1 MGNFSRFFI
10 ERPIFASVIAIII
23 TLAGLLAGFSLPVA
37 QYPEISPPTVTI
49 STTYTGASAETLAKT
64 VAAPIEEQLSGAE
77 GMVYFASSA
86 GSDGQLNITATFEVG
101 TDIDRATFQLNNR
114 VQTALPR
121 LPDEVRR
128 NGVLVQKRSNDILL
142 VIGLYSPKGTQA
154 TTSMADYA
162 TINMIDA
169 LKRVPGVG
177 DVFLFGSGSS
187 MRVWLHPD
195 KMAQLGVTPTDVEN
209 AILAQNAQYAVGKV
223 GAEPAPK
230 GQQLTYTVTARG
242 RLVNVNDFENIVVRA
257 NGPSGVLRMKDIA
270 SVELGAQTYDLPAT
284 VDGKPAV
291 GMAVFLQTGANALDV
306 SRTIKSEL
314 VEMSKSFPPDMEYM
328 IPFDTTLVV
337 KSSIH
342 EVQKTIFEAAM
353 LVLLVVFIFLQS
365 WRATVIPMLA
375 VPVSIIGTFA
385 GLYILGLSINTLTL
399 FAMVLAIGIVVD
411 DAIVVLEN
419 VERLMRE
426 QKMRAHEAAI
436 EAMREVSGAVIAIV
450 LVLCAV
456 FIPVAFLGG
465 IAGQLYKQFAVTVAV
480 SVVISGFTALTLTP
494 ALCSLLLKP
503 GDHDSRIFRPFN
515 KGFAKM
521 TQTFLWGVNKAL
533 ANRLITFLAFLAV
546 VAAVAGLFIFVPKS
560 FIPPEDQGYLIS
572 SILLPDG
579 ASLQRTQKTGAQ
591 LQDILSK
598 DDAVAHAFVAAGRD
612 FIGGGNKPNAGTSFI
627 LLKNWDERKQNAT
640 QIAGQLMGQGM
651 RLPDGMAL
659 VFNPPAIRGLG
670 SAGGFEFYVQSR
682 QDADPRRLGGV
693 VQSMVQAMQADP
705 QLTGI
710 NTFFRPTVPQFRVE
724 VNREQAMSLGVPV
737 NDVFAA
743 LGATLGSFYVNDF
756 NLGGRTYR
764 VQIQADAPYRST
776 PDKIGSIFVRSTTTG
791 EMIPL
796 KAVLRIEPFVGA
808 EQVDRFNGF
817 IAAKILGNGKP
828 GVSSGQAIKEVEK
841 IAAQTLPPGY
851 TLAWS
856 GQAFQE
862 LRTGNA
868 SVFAFGLAI
877 IMVYLI
883 LSALYERWR
892 LPSAVVLAVPFAVFG
907 ALALVFLRGME
918 NDIYFQIGL
927 VVLIGLAA
935 KNAIL
940 IVEFA
945 QQGLLAGMSAKDA
958 ALQAARLRFRP
969 IVMTSLAFVFGVMP
983 LSVATGAGS
992 AARRSMGT
1000 GVVGGMLAA
1009 TFIATIFVPLFFTVF
1024 ARRQRMG
1031 EAALE
1036 DKAEGPPRD
1045 GHRAPGAAE

>member
-10 ERPIFASVIAIII
+10 DRPIFASVIAIII
-23 TLAGLLAGFSLPVA
+23 TLAGVIAGFSLPVA
-37 QYPEISPPTVTI
+37 QYPDISPPTVTI
-49 STTYTGASAETLAKT
+49 STVYNGASAETIAQT
-64 VAAPIEEQLSGAE
+64 VAAPIEQQISGVE
-77 GMVYFASSA
+77 GLLYFTSTA
-86 GSDGQLNITATFEVG
+86 GSDGTLTITSTFEVG
-101 TDIDRATFQLNNR
+101 TDVDRATFQLNNR
-114 VQTALPR
+114 VQTALPQ
-121 LPDEVRR
+121 LPDDVRR
-128 NGVLVQKRSNDILL
+128 NGVIVAKRSNDILL
-142 VIGLYSPKGTQA
+142 VIGLFSPNGTQA
-154 TTSMADYA
+154 TTTMADYA
-162 TINMIDA
+162 NVNIIDD
-169 LKRVPGVG
+169 LKRIPGVG
-177 DVFLFGSGSS
+177 DVLLFGSGSS
-187 MRVWLHPD
+187 MRVWLQPD
-195 KMAQLGVTPTDVEN
+195 RMAQLGVTPTDIAA
-209 AILAQNAQYAVGKV
+209 AISAQNAQYASGKV

-230 GQQLTYTVTARG
+230 GQELTFTVTARG
-242 RLVNVNDFENIVVRA
+242 RLTRIDEFENIIVRA
-257 NGPSGVLRMKDIA
+257 NGPNGVLRIKDVA
-270 SVELGAQTYDLPAT
+270 RVELGAQQYDTPAT
-284 VDGKPAV
+284 VDGKPSV
-291 GMAVFLQTGANALDV
+291 GMAVFLQTGANALQTGDA
-306 SRTIKSEL
+306 IKARLTEI
-314 VEMSKSFPPDMEYM
+314 SKAFPQDMQYL
-328 IPFDTTLVV
+328 IPFDTTIVV
-337 KSSIH
+337 RASIK
-342 EVQKTIFEAAM
+342 EVLITIGEAAL
-353 LVLLVVFIFLQS
+353 LVLAVVFIFLQT
-365 WRATVIPMLA
+365 WRATIVPMMA

-385 GLYILGLSINTLTL
+385 GLFMLGFTINTLTL

-426 QKMRAHEAAI
+426 DKMRPHEAAI

-494 ALCSLLLKP
+494 ALCSLLLKA
-503 GDHDSRIFRPFN
+503 GDHDARLFRPFN
-515 KGFAKM
+515 RGFSKL
-521 TQTFLWGVNKAL
+521 TSTFLWAVNKAL
-533 ANRLITFLAFLAV
+533 AHRLVSFIAFLVV
-546 VAAVAGLFIFVPKS
+546 VAAVVALFAFVPKS
-560 FIPPEDQGYLIS
+560 FIPAEDQGYLIS

-591 LQDILSK
+591 LQGILAK

-627 LLKNWDERKQNAT
+627 LLKNWDDRSRTAP

-651 RLPDGMAL
+651 QLPDGMAL

-682 QDADPRRLGGV
+682 QDADPRKLGTV

-764 VQIQADAPYRST
+764 VQIQADAPFRST
-776 PDKIGSIFVRSTTTG
+776 PEKIGSIFVRSQTTG

-796 KAVLRIEPFVGA
+796 KALLRVDSYVGA

-817 IAAKILGNGKP
+817 IAAKVLGNGKP
-828 GVSSGQAIKEVEK
+828 GVSSGQAIQAVEK
-841 IAAQTLPPGY
+841 IAAQTLPAGY

-868 SVFAFGLAI
+868 SLFAFGLAI
-877 IMVYLI
+877 VMVYLI

-892 LPSAVVLAVPFAVFG
+892 LPSAVLLAVPFAVLG
-907 ALALVFLRGME
+907 ALGLVFLRGME

-940 IVEFA
+940 IVEFS

-983 LSVATGAGS
+983 LAFASGAGA

-1000 GVVGGMLAA
+1000 GVVGGMLIA
-1009 TFIATIFVPLFFTVF
+1009 TFVATIFVPLFFTVF
-1024 ARRQRMG
+1024 ARRQRIG
-1031 EAALE
+1031 EAAAKGEPEAL
-1036 DKAEGPPRD
+1036 PPEAGAR
-1045 GHRAPGAAE
+1045 GAAE

>member
-10 ERPIFASVIAIII
+10 ERPIFASVLAIII
-23 TLAGLLAGFSLPVA
+23 ILAGVVAGFSLPIS
-37 QYPEISPPTVTI
+37 QYPDISPPTVTI
-49 STTYTGASAETLAKT
+49 STVYPGASAETIAQT

-77 GMVYFASSA
+77 GMLYFTSSA
-86 GSDGQLNITATFEVG
+86 GSDGQLTITATFEVG
-101 TDIDRATFQLNNR
+101 TDVDRATFQLNNR

-128 NGVLVQKRSNDILL
+128 NGVVVAKRSNDILL
-142 VIGLYSPKGTQA
+142 VIGLFSPNGTQA
-154 TTSMADYA
+154 TTTMADYA
-162 TINMIDA
+162 SVNIIDD
-169 LKRVPGVG
+169 LKRINGVG
-177 DVFLFGSGSS
+177 DVLLFGSGSS

-195 KMAQLGVTPTDVEN
+195 RMAQLGVTPSDVAN
-209 AILAQNAQYAVGKV
+209 AIRGQNAQYAAGKV
-223 GAEPAPK
+223 GAEPAPR
-230 GQQLTYTVTARG
+230 GQDLTYTVTVRG
-242 RLVNVNDFENIVVRA
+242 RLARVDEFENIVVRA
-257 NGPSGVLRMKDIA
+257 NAPTGVLRIKDVA
-270 SVELGAQTYDLPAT
+270 TVELGAQTYDTPAT
-284 VDGKPAV
+284 VDGKNAV

-306 SRTIKSEL
+306 AKSIKSRL
-314 VEMSKSFPPDMEYM
+314 VEIKSAFPPDMEYL
-328 IPFDTTLVV
+328 IPFDTTIVV

-342 EVQKTIFEAAM
+342 EVEITIFEAAL
-353 LVLLVVFIFLQS
+353 LVLVVVFIFLQT
-365 WRATVIPMLA
+365 WRATIIPMLA

-385 GLYILGLSINTLTL
+385 GLYALGFSINTLTL

-419 VERLMRE
+419 VERLMRVE
-426 QKMRAHEAAI
+426 RLSAKQAAI
-436 EAMREVSGAVIAIV
+436 EAMHEVSGALVAII

-480 SVVISGFTALTLTP
+480 AVVISGITALTLTP
-494 ALCSLLLKP
+494 ALCALLLKS
-503 GDHDSRIFRPFN
+503 GEHHESRLFRPFN
-515 KGFAKM
+515 RGFTKM
-521 TQTFLWGVNKAL
+521 TDTFLWAVDVAL
-533 ANRLITFLAFLAV
+533 KRRLMAAIGFLIVILGL
-546 VAAVAGLFIFVPKS
+546 AGLFYLVPRS

-579 ASLQRTQKTGAQ
+579 ASIQRTQKTGAQ
-591 LQDILSK
+591 FQQMLAQ

-612 FIGGGNKPNAGTSFI
+612 FIGGGNKTNAGTSFI
-627 LLKNWDERKQNAT
+627 LLKDWDERKRTAS
-640 QIAGQLMGQGM
+640 QIAGQLTGKGM
-651 RLPDGMAL
+651 TFPDGMAF

-682 QDADPRRLGGV
+682 TDADPRRLGQA
-693 VQSMVQAMQADP
+693 VQQLTAALQADS

-710 NTFFRPTVPQFRVE
+710 NSFFRATVPQFRVE
-724 VNREQAMSLGVPV
+724 VNREQAISLGVPV
-737 NDVFAA
+737 SDVFDALQST
-743 LGATLGSFYVNDF
+743 LGALYVNDF

-764 VQIQADAPYRST
+764 VQVQSEAAYRAR
-776 PDKIGSIFVRSTTTG
+776 PEQIGSVFVRSTTSG

-796 KAVLRIEPFVGA
+796 KALVRVENYVGA

-817 IAAKILGNGKP
+817 IAAKVLGNGKP
-828 GVSSGQAIKEVEK
+828 GVSSGQAIQAVERV
-841 IAAQTLPPGY
+841 AAQALPPGY
-851 TLAWS
+851 TIAWS

-862 LRTGNA
+862 RRTGNA
-868 SVFAFGLAI
+868 SIFAFGLAI
-877 IMVYLI
+877 VMVYLI

-892 LPSAVVLAVPFAVFG
+892 LPSAVVLAVPFAVLG
-907 ALALVFLRGME
+907 ALGLVAVRGME

-945 QQGLLAGMSAKDA
+945 QQGLLAGMGAKEA

-983 LSVATGAGS
+983 LMFASGAGA

-1000 GVVGGMLAA
+1000 GVVGGMLLA
-1009 TFIATIFVPLFFTVF
+1009 TFVATIFVPLFFTVF
-1024 ARRQRMG
+1024 ARRQKMG
-1031 EAALE
+1031 ERDEERDHIPQEAA
-1036 DKAEGPPRD
+1036 R
-1045 GHRAPGAAE
+1045 

>member
-1 MGNFSRFFI
+1 MGNFSKFFI
-10 ERPIFASVIAIII
+10 DRPIFASVIAIII
-23 TLAGLLAGFSLPVA
+23 TLAGVISGFALPIA

-49 STTYTGASAETLAKT
+49 STQYPGASAETIALT

-77 GMVYFASSA
+77 GMVYFNSTSA
-86 GSDGQLNITATFEVG
+86 ADGTLTITATFEVG
-101 TDIDRATFQLNNR
+101 TDVDRAVFQINNR
-114 VQTALPR
+114 VQQALPR

-128 NGVLVQKRSNDILL
+128 NGVIVAKRSNDILL
-142 VIGLYSPKGTQA
+142 VIGLYSPKGTVA
-154 TTSMADYA
+154 TTTMADYA
-162 TINMIDA
+162 ATNIIDD
-169 LKRVPGVG
+169 LKRIPGTG
-177 DVFLFGSGSS
+177 DVLLFGSGSS

-195 KMAQLGVTPTDVEN
+195 RMARLGVTPSDIAN
-209 AILAQNAQYAVGKV
+209 AIRAQNAQYAAGKI

-230 GQQLTYTVTARG
+230 GQNLTFTVTVRG
-242 RLVNVNDFENIVVRA
+242 RLARVEDFQNIVVRA
-257 NGPSGVLRMKDIA
+257 NGPSGVLRIKDVA
-270 SVELGAQTYDLPAT
+270 DVELGAQQYDTPAT
-284 VDGKPAV
+284 VDGKPSV

-306 SRTIKSEL
+306 AKGIKERL
-314 VEMSKSFPPDMEYM
+314 QETKKAFPQDMDYL
-328 IPFDTTLVV
+328 IPFDTTIVV
-337 KSSIH
+337 KASIH
-342 EVQKTIFEAAM
+342 EVQVTIFEAAL
-353 LVLLVVFIFLQS
+353 LVLAVVFIFLQT
-365 WRATVIPMLA
+365 WRATIIPMMA
-375 VPVSIIGTFA
+375 VPVSIVGTFA
-385 GLYILGLSINTLTL
+385 GLYLLGFTINTLTL

-426 QKMRAHEAAI
+426 EKMGPREAST

-494 ALCSLLLKP
+494 ALCALLLKA
-503 GDHDSRIFRPFN
+503 GDHESRLFRPFN
-515 KGFAKM
+515 AGFQKV
-521 TQTFLWGVNKAL
+521 TSFFLHAVNVAL
-533 ANRLITFLAFLAV
+533 ARRIVAGLAFLLV
-546 VAAVAGLFIFVPKS
+546 VAIVALLFRGVPRS
-560 FIPPEDQGYLIS
+560 FIPAEDQGYLIS

-579 ASLQRTQKTGAQ
+579 ASLQRTQKTGSQ
-591 LQDILSK
+591 LQQILAQNES
-598 DDAVAHAFVAAGRD
+598 VAHAFVASGRD

-627 LLKNWDERKQNAT
+627 LLKDWGDRKAT
-640 QIAGQLMGQGM
+640 APQIAGELTKRGMGFG
-651 RLPDGMAL
+651 DGMAL

-682 QDADPRRLGGV
+682 NDADPRRL
-693 VQSMVQAMQADP
+693 QSAVQAVTQALQQDA

-710 NTFFRPTVPQFRVE
+710 NTFFRATVPQFRVD
-724 VNREQAMSLGVPV
+724 VDREKAISLGVPV
-737 NDVFAA
+737 TDVFDALQST
-743 LGATLGSFYVNDF
+743 LGALYVNDF

-764 VQIQADAPYRST
+764 VQVQADAPFRAT
-776 PDKIGSIFVRSTTTG
+776 PDQIGAIFVRSSTSG
-791 EMIPL
+791 EMVPL
-796 KAVLRIEPFVGA
+796 KTLLHVENFVGA

-817 IAAKILGNGKP
+817 IAAKVLGNGKP
-828 GVSSGQAIKEVEK
+828 GVSSAQAIEAVERV
-841 IAAQTLPPGY
+841 AAQALPAGY

-862 LRTGNA
+862 KRAGNA
-868 SVFAFGLAI
+868 SLFAFGLAI
-877 IMVYLI
+877 VMVYLI

-892 LPSAVVLAVPFAVFG
+892 LPAAVVLAVPFAVLG
-907 ALALVFLRGME
+907 ALGLVFLRGME
-918 NDIYFQIGL
+918 NDIYFQIGM

-983 LSVATGAGS
+983 LAFASGAGS

-1009 TFIATIFVPLFFTVF
+1009 TFIATIFVPLFFTLF
-1024 ARRQRMG
+1024 ARKQRLG
-1031 EAALE
+1031 ETPEAPPAPAAPAHPTQE
-1036 DKAEGPPRD
+1036 AD
-1045 GHRAPGAAE
+1045 